1 MNAKLLFEAL
11 GEIDG
16 AYVEQAAQ
24 YRGIAARRGL
34 MKWGA
39 LAACLCLLA
48 AVLIPALA
56 ARPEPQ
62 SGGAAGSAGGAA
74 DAPPCVS
81 AGGRRYYESTHP
93 TVLDALP
100 EGFSQ
105 SGTTD
110 AGGAADCP
118 YYLNPDAPYLLYVRQ
133 PVRQDGAADGGT
145 RTAFVRY
152 VDERLRGRDL
162 LSIDGALERGLLR
175 GRAGRGA
182 GALRRRDGP
191 LRRAPCGRGPGGVR
205 LRGHGGFFRV

>member
-24 YRGIAARRGL
+24 YRGIAARRSL

-48 AVLIPALA
+48 ACLIPALA
-56 ARPEPQ
+56 APPEPQ
-62 SGGAAGSAGGAA
+62 SSGAAGSAGGAA

-110 AGGAADCP
+110 AGGAAMLAA
-118 YYLNPDAPYLLYVRQ
+118 YAAVMFM
-133 PVRQDGAADGGT
+133 GA
-145 RTAFVRY
+145 
-152 VDERLRGRDL
+152 
-162 LSIDGALERGLLR
+162 ILEMKEAAVWRSCGLTE
-175 GRAGRGA
+175 
-182 GALRRRDGP
+182 
-191 LRRAPCGRGPGGVR
+191 
-205 LRGHGGFFRV
+205 